1 MATTLPS
8 STTRDRLVRWW
19 QLRSRGE
26 RALLASVAGL
36 AVVAIVWLLV
46 WQPLTR
52 DSARLER
59 QLAAQRVTLA
69 EARRQADDI
78 AGLARL
84 APASIARDPRGEVD
98 AALTRQGLKGAVTA
112 IERTDERVR
121 LTFDSIAF
129 DALTALLET
138 LQRDAK
144 LRALELSVAARVE
157 PGMVRAEVTLGP

>member
-1 MATTLPS
+1 M
-8 STTRDRLVRWW
+8 
-19 QLRSRGE
+19 
-26 RALLASVAGL
+26 LASVAGL

-98 AALTRQGLKGAVTA
+98 AALTRQGLKAAA

-129 DALTALLET
+129 DALTALLEA

>member
-78 AGLARL
+78 ARLARL
-84 APASIARDPRGEVD
+84 SPASIARDPREVGR
-98 AALTRQGLKGAVTA
+98 AAGRG
-112 IERTDERVR
+112 RV
-121 LTFDSIAF
+121 
-129 DALTALLET
+129 
-138 LQRDAK
+138 
-144 LRALELSVAARVE
+144 
-157 PGMVRAEVTLGP
+157 